1 MTSIQ
6 RCQIKKTKVD
16 YEKKFEYSKT
26 SLKRSKKLTQSAT
39 KELKSQGVNFSIGPG
54 GDKSMHHQFV
64 ENIRKHG
71 LKVWKDAHAD
81 GNCFFHSVVFILE
94 QIGKN
99 KECFQCLN
107 YFIFPERH
115 KNFMKA

>member
-6 RCQIKKTKVD
+6 RYTTKPIAD
-16 YEKKFEYSKT
+16 NQRKFKYSKT

-71 LKVWKDAHAD
+71 LRVWKDAHAD

-107 YFIFPERH
+107 HSSVTERLE
-115 KNFMKA
+115 NFMEA

>member
-6 RCQIKKTKVD
+6 RYTTKPIAD
-16 YEKKFEYSKT
+16 NQRKFKYSKT

-71 LKVWKDAHAD
+71 LRVWKDAHAD
-81 GNCFFHSVVFILE
+81 GNCFFHSVVFILQ

-99 KECFQCLN
+99 KECFRCLN
-107 YFIFPERH
+107 YSCVTERLE
-115 KNFMKA
+115 NFMEA